1 MWDRARNTA
10 VAVCGLLAAGIALQP
25 LGRALERAGGR
36 SAAPWRERGA
46 GAVLGGSLIAAVFGG
61 LRGLA
66 ADGLWLRTYAAWARR
81 DLPATGR
88 LIHLV
93 TLVDE
98 RPLDFWINGARMLAY
113 DTPHW
118 RLVAGGDGQVGA
130 VVRRRIIRE
139 RAAVALKYLDE
150 GRRFHPGSAALCI
163 EAANIHLNLTGDLE
177 AATRWYREA
186 AGKANAPRYAARI
199 YAELLCRQGRYREAH
214 AWLCALCPS
223 LPAGDPDAMR
233 GVILRRIAA
242 LEDLLA
248 IPAERRYK
256 PLKKR

>member
-1 MWDRARNTA
+1 M
-10 VAVCGLLAAGIALQP
+10 VALCGLLAVGTALHP
-25 LGRALERAGGR
+25 LGNALERGGAR
-36 SAAPWRERGA
+36 SAEPGHEQGA
-46 GAVLGGSLIAAVFGG
+46 GAVLGRSLIASVCGG

-81 DLPATGR
+81 DLPATGQ

-113 DTPHW
+113 DMPRW
-118 RLVAGGDGQVGA
+118 QLAAGGGGQTR

-139 RAAVALKYLDE
+139 RAAVALKYLNA
-150 GRRFHPGSAALCI
+150 GRRFHPDSAALCI

-177 AATRWYREA
+177 AAGRWYREA
-186 AGKANAPRYAARI
+186 AGKDDAPRYVARI

-242 LEDLLA
+242 LEDRLA